1 MFRYWFSVTN
11 FTFNPS
17 IKLAKRQKL
26 KFFLFFQLSQKFRRT
41 TAAADDRQRASSAS
55 VVLHR
60 DHQKAKTF
68 GVEKMQRHHDSE
80 VMPAKPGQ

>member
-1 MFRYWFSVTN
+1 
-11 FTFNPS
+11 
-17 IKLAKRQKL
+17 
-26 KFFLFFQLSQKFRRT
+26 
-41 TAAADDRQRASSAS
+41 